1 MFVFNLS
8 NPSQLITTLGMDN
21 IANSINQYQALTN
34 DINLN
39 LDQHGNIHSVTVL
52 NQNSNQNIQ
61 NLAHLQLPVQLTTQI
76 DPNSNGIFI

>member
-1 MFVFNLS
+1 
-8 NPSQLITTLGMDN
+8 MDN

-52 NQNSNQNIQ
+52 NQNSSNQNIQ
-61 NLAHLQLPVQLTTQI
+61 NLAHLQLPVQITSQI